1 MKHTSYL
8 LLLAALPALLTACGT
23 ASEATN
29 DSVYWL
35 EEAQRQQQKQKM
47 ATGTSDINYL
57 GYGITVSHETR
68 TEAVSSV
75 EMDDYSHYKTI
86 YEYLQGRVAGVLVVG
101 DKIYIRGF
109 NSIYASMEPL
119 FIVDG
124 VAVEDISWISPRDVK
139 RIDVLKDSAACALYG
154 SRGANGVIIITMK

>member
-1 MKHTSYL
+1 MNTRTL
-8 LLLAALPALLTACGT
+8 LHFAALALLTACGT

-47 ATGTSDINYL
+47 ASGTSDTNYL
-57 GYGITVSHETR
+57 GYGITVSHESR

-75 EMDDYSHYKTI
+75 EMDDYSHYKNI
-86 YEYLQGRVAGVLVVG
+86 YDYLQGRVAGLQVIG
-101 DKIYIRGF
+101 NHIYIRGF
-109 NSIYASMEPL
+109 NSILASMEPL

-124 VAVEDISWISPRDVK
+124 VAVEDISWIPPQDVK
-139 RIDVLKDSAACALYG
+139 RIDVLKDSAACSLYG
-154 SRGANGVIIITMK
+154 TRGANGVIIITMK